1 MALCIREEDYQKLK
15 QRSKGKVNE
24 ILQQIINEEIK
35 LASKRVVKKLM
46 DEFDLEEI
54 EEALITSERPSYWE
68 EAWEKLHKEG

>member
-46 DEFDLEEI
+46 DEFDPEEI

-68 EAWEKLHKEG
+68 EAWEKLHKDG